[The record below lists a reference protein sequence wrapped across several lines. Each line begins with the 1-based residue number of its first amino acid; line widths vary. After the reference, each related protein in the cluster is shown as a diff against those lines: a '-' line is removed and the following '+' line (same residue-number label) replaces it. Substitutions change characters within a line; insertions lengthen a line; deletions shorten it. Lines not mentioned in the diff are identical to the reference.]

1 MGYLYQRLGLTT
13 GSITKGTPLH
23 ERRAL
28 YACDITYVENSELGF
43 DYLRDNLVRS
53 NNERQ
58 LLRRPLNFA
67 IVDEVDS
74 ILIDEARTP
83 LIISY
88 PSDEPT
94 EKYMYYSTIVRQL
107 KPCSHKKKV
116 SKGFLGDMMND
127 EEKYEEDGDY
137 YIDEKNK
144 NVTLSGMGIE
154 KLEKII
160 GVENIYKDLGYDE
173 IHHIE
178 NALRA
183 WAVYQNNK
191 DYIVQDGEILIVDEH
206 TGRTMP
212 GRRYS
217 EGLHQAIEAKERVEV
232 QKESKTMATITYQN
246 FFKNYEKL
254 CGMTGTATTEGEE
267 FEKIYS
273 LEVLSI
279 PTNRPTIRVDQND
292 KVFFNQN
299 AKWAAVV
306 DYIRFYHDAG
316 VPMLIGTS
324 SIHTSEYVSDILRK
338 LNIQHYVLN
347 AKFHQQEAEIVSN
360 AGKYKSVVVATNM
373 AGRGTDIKLDKTL
386 HEKIAT

>member
-127 EEKYEEDGDY
+127 EEKHEEDGDY

-386 HEKIAT
+386 HEKIAI